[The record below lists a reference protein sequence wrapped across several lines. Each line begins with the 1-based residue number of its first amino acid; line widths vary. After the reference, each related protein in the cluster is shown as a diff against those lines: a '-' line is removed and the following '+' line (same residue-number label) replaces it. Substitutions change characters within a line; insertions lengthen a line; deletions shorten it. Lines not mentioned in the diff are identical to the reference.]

1 MASTSFSTYGY
12 KCTRACTSLLLLWLA
27 MCSYSFAHQTKVDTL
42 IVTNSKAWKPFSY
55 VSQDGE
61 PKGILIDFWR
71 EYAERNH
78 VRVEFLLLDWE
89 ESLRAVKEGRADVH
103 AGLIYSEAR
112 DKYLDFGAVIMP
124 IQTKLYVNKDMLAVD
139 IKGVLTGEVELPI
152 GLVKGS
158 YEAEFVRA
166 NYPRASLVEYV
177 NNDAMIRAA
186 VDKNILYFVAD
197 LQVANFHMA
206 TTPDAGMFVP
216 TLNLYSKDLRI
227 ATGEHSSLP

>member
-1 MASTSFSTYGY
+1 
-12 KCTRACTSLLLLWLA
+12 
-27 MCSYSFAHQTKVDTL
+27 
-42 IVTNSKAWKPFSY
+42 
-55 VSQDGE
+55 QDGE

-139 IKGVLTGEVELPI
+139 IKGVL
-152 GLVKGS
+152 
-158 YEAEFVRA
+158 
-166 NYPRASLVEYV
+166 
-177 NNDAMIRAA
+177 
-186 VDKNILYFVAD
+186 
-197 LQVANFHMA
+197 
-206 TTPDAGMFVP
+206 
-216 TLNLYSKDLRI
+216 
-227 ATGEHSSLP
+227 